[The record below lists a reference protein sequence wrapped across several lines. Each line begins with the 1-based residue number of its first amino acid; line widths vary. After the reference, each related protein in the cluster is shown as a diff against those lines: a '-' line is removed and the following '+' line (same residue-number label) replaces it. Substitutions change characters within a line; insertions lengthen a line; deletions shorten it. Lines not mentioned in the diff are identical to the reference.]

1 MRSFISPLI
10 PTFLLTLAAS
20 GCVVVPGGGTEGSSS
35 STSSASD
42 SSTGSS
48 SGSTGGSS
56 SGGSSGSA
64 TEAMTSSTGASTG
77 SSSGSSG
84 GASSSTG
91 VETGGPVSCGGKEC
105 GGGEYCDWTG
115 NSCGDADW
123 DEGACMTS
131 PDACDQVYA
140 PVCGCDG
147 EVYSNACMASAAG
160 VDVADGGGCT
170 APEGYFPCGY
180 AFCDGATE
188 YCQVAVSD
196 VFPLPD
202 TYSCLPLPELCQKE
216 LACPCLDGE
225 PCFEFECK
233 EENGGLT
240 LICPGG

>member
-1 MRSFISPLI
+1 MTTPIRTTHVGSLPRSQPVVD
-10 PTFLLTLAAS
+10 FLFARERGEDCDAA
-20 GCVVVPGGGTEGSSS
+20 
-35 STSSASD
+35 AFD
-42 SSTGSS
+42 
-48 SGSTGGSS
+48 
-56 SGGSSGSA
+56 
-64 TEAMTSSTGASTG
+64 
-77 SSSGSSG
+77 
-84 GASSSTG
+84 
-91 VETGGPVSCGGKEC
+91 
-105 GGGEYCDWTG
+105 
-115 NSCGDADW
+115 
-123 DEGACMTS
+123 
-131 PDACDQVYA
+131 
-140 PVCGCDG
+140 
-147 EVYSNACMASAAG
+147 ACMASAAG